1 MDFRVTHFLVAAS
14 GQTAVSTD
22 SLSALGNGELAA
34 YLATTDSTTS
44 TSINGSTIAPGKF
57 YFAQGLNRT
66 DAIEKELGIIKSGV
80 IDLDKIVSIRKVSGT
95 SDYSRQFKV
104 FGSGT
109 TLMNPNGATS
119 TVFPA
124 STNAVTAGTY
134 YHIVSGNHMFYC
146 IVGGTTS
153 ASGSASGLA
162 VGDLYTNGGLFVY
175 LGALYAGGTPT
186 SLVPSVALAKP
197 GTSATAAAGTLDFE
211 ADKEYTFSVRV
222 RSAQANNISP
232 FGITRGYSAMAAN
245 TFVNTTSGAASTS
258 DIYAPFSAMFNLVK
272 NFGADTMLKTF
283 ANVDGV
289 IYSCASTNGT
299 ITDTVYFVYNDTSG
313 ATVTSGADANAPV
326 GLTLFKGT
334 RAVTIN
340 TFAYDS
346 WHSALT
352 AAQALVTDFYPAI
365 TTVVPGA
372 TYTASLLV
380 EALEQIN
387 YNLSYASGV
396 TDPTVFPYKW
406 DMVRLNGFF
415 HEGPYGKTYDWYAT
429 AAINAGV
436 STQTPIVFDQTQSGL
451 ISLFTLANTAY
462 TVNSLTVAAN
472 YAQIKYADSAYSA
485 VTEVKFPN
493 LLKEEVRHIAHQYQS
508 YSLKYKQQFRNPR
521 FNAMVMDPFQS
532 KIDAAGPYTLYYI
545 EYMPDVDTS
554 YTSTQPMTNLTVIA
568 VPTVTSGSG
577 IIQDI
582 DEILTDA
589 NITAESAS

>member
-14 GQTAVSTD
+14 AQTDGVLSTLQALANGRIACYPATATSATSAVT
-22 SLSALGNGELAA
+22 GNQ
-34 YLATTDSTTS
+34 SS
-44 TSINGSTIAPGKF
+44 SF
-57 YFAQGLNRT
+57 YFAQGLDRT
-66 DAIEKELGIIKSGV
+66 DAIQKELGVIKSGV
-80 IDLDKIVSIRKVSGT
+80 INPSKVVSVRKLIGT

-109 TLMNPNGATS
+109 TLINPIGGSDNSTS
-119 TVFPA
+119 IA
-124 STNAVTAGTY
+124 SSNTAATAGSY
-134 YHIVSGNHMFYC
+134 YHIATGTHLFYC
-146 IVGGTTS
+146 IVSGTTD
-153 ASGSASGLA
+153 ANGDATGLVA
-162 VGDLYTNGGLFVY
+162 GDFYVNGTATFVY
-175 LGALYAGGTPT
+175 LGAIYSATVYT
-186 SLVPSVALAKP
+186 ALVPSIALTKP
-197 GTSATAAAGTLDFE
+197 GTSATAAVGTLEFE

-222 RSAQANNISP
+222 RSAQANSISP

-299 ITDTVYFVYNDTSG
+299 LTDTVYFIYNDTSG
-313 ATVTSGADANAPV
+313 DTVISGADANAPV

-340 TFAYDS
+340 TYAYDN

-352 AAQALVTDFYPAI
+352 AAQALVTGFYPAI
-365 TTVVPGA
+365 TTTVIPGA

-380 EALEQIN
+380 EALEQVN
-387 YNLSYASGV
+387 YNLSYSSGV

-462 TVNSLTVAAN
+462 TINSKTVAAN
-472 YAQIKYADSAYSA
+472 YPQLKYASSAYSIA
-485 VTEVKFPN
+485 TEVKFPN

-532 KIDAAGPYTLYYI
+532 KIDATGPYTLYYI
-545 EYMPDVDTS
+545 EYMPEVDTA
-554 YTSTQPMTNLTVIA
+554 YTSTQPMTNLTVLAIPSA
-568 VPTVTSGSG
+568 NDTFIG
-577 IIQDI
+577 QI
-582 DEILTDA
+582 DDILTGEA
-589 NITAESAS
+589 AESAS

>member
-1 MDFRVTHFLVAAS
+1 LVAAS

-109 TLMNPNGATS
+109 TLINPIGGSSNSTS
-119 TVFPA
+119 IA
-124 STNAVTAGTY
+124 SNPVSAVAGSY
-134 YHIVSGNHMFYC
+134 YHIATGTHLFYCLVSGATNAN
-146 IVGGTTS
+146 GDATGLS
-153 ASGSASGLA
+153 A
-162 VGDLYTNGGLFVY
+162 GDLYVNGAATFVY
-175 LGALYAGGTPT
+175 LGAIYSASAYTA
-186 SLVPSVALAKP
+186 LVPSIALAKP
-197 GTSATAAAGTLDFE
+197 GTSATAAAGTLEFE

-222 RSAQANNISP
+222 RSAQANSISP

-299 ITDTVYFVYNDTSG
+299 VTDTVYFIYNDTSG
-313 ATVTSGADANAPV
+313 TTVTSGADANAPV

-352 AAQALVTDFYPAI
+352 AAQALVPGFYPAV
-365 TTVVPGA
+365 TTVVSGA

-380 EALEQIN
+380 EALEQVN

>member
-14 GQTAVSTD
+14 AQTDGVLSTLQALANGRIACYPATATSATSAVT
-22 SLSALGNGELAA
+22 GNQ
-34 YLATTDSTTS
+34 SS
-44 TSINGSTIAPGKF
+44 SF
-57 YFAQGLNRT
+57 YFAQGLDRT
-66 DAIEKELGIIKSGV
+66 DAIQKELGVIKSGV
-80 IDLDKIVSIRKVSGT
+80 INPSKVVSVRKLIGT

-109 TLMNPNGATS
+109 TLINPIGG
-119 TVFPA
+119 
-124 STNAVTAGTY
+124 STNSTSIASSNTAATAGSY
-134 YHIVSGNHMFYC
+134 YHIATGTHLFYC
-146 IVGGTTS
+146 IVSGTTD
-153 ASGSASGLA
+153 ANGDATGLVA
-162 VGDLYTNGGLFVY
+162 GDFYVNGTATFVY
-175 LGALYAGGTPT
+175 LGAIYSATVYT
-186 SLVPSVALAKP
+186 ALVPSIALTKP
-197 GTSATAAAGTLDFE
+197 GTSATAAVGTLEFE

-222 RSAQANNISP
+222 RSAQANSISP

-299 ITDTVYFVYNDTSG
+299 LTDTVYFIYNDTSG
-313 ATVTSGADANAPV
+313 DTVISGADANAPV

-340 TFAYDS
+340 TYAYDN

-352 AAQALVTDFYPAI
+352 AAQALVTGFYPAI
-365 TTVVPGA
+365 TTTVIPGA

-380 EALEQIN
+380 EALEQVN
-387 YNLSYASGV
+387 YNLSYSSGV

-462 TVNSLTVAAN
+462 TINSKTVAAN
-472 YAQIKYADSAYSA
+472 YPQLKYASSAYSIA
-485 VTEVKFPN
+485 TEVKFPN

-532 KIDAAGPYTLYYI
+532 KIDATGPYTLYYI
-545 EYMPDVDTS
+545 EYMPEVDTA
-554 YTSTQPMTNLTVIA
+554 YTSTQPMTNLTVLAIPSA
-568 VPTVTSGSG
+568 NDTFIG
-577 IIQDI
+577 QI
-582 DEILTDA
+582 DDILTGEA
-589 NITAESAS
+589 AESAS